1 MKEPICQIV
10 TEEELV
16 TYADG
21 DLSPGRT
28 EQVAKHI
35 ADCRMCQTM
44 LDALERSLYV
54 TQAIWQTDE
63 AQWPQTIRVEKARPG
78 RKWFK
83 PVVAIAASILL
94 LLSVVGVWRLLSES
108 SEPPRMTGKEPTFT
122 EIEVAADRVATAAQL
137 LAVADLL
144 SSQPG
149 GQSYAVKRYNDVI
162 KSFPE
167 TEQSKQARR
176 DLQSLLERR

>member
-1 MKEPICQIV
+1 MKEQMCQVV
-10 TEEELV
+10 TKEELV
-16 TYADG
+16 AYADG
-21 DLSPGRT
+21 DLSPGRA
-28 EQVAKHI
+28 EQIEAHI
-35 ADCRMCQTM
+35 TDCWICQTI
-44 LDALERSLYV
+44 LDALERSLFV
-54 TQAIWQTDE
+54 TQAIWQTNE
-63 AQWPQTIRVEKARPG
+63 ARWPKTIRVEKAGPG
-78 RKWFK
+78 RKWLK
-83 PVVAIAASILL
+83 PIAAVAASILI
-94 LLSVVGVWRLLSES
+94 LLSITATWRLLSRSRES
-108 SEPPRMTGKEPTFT
+108 SQLIGKEPTYS
-122 EIEVAADRVATAAQL
+122 EIEVEADRVAMAAQL